1 MSLGLSAIRK
11 IVVDRCEIGYNLTDD
26 ECGFPL
32 IVESDIEDKGDGVFI
47 ARFRLP
53 VEKRGALERLAKL
66 VCGDVGSDLHLFV
79 TEKKEYNLPYL
90 DCAWVIVPDE
100 LPDGPTEKEQERVS
114 Q

>member
-32 IVESDIEDKGDGVFI
+32 IVESDIEDKGDGLFI

-53 VEKRGALERLAKL
+53 VEKRGALERVAKL
-66 VCGDVGSDLHLFV
+66 VCGDVGCDLHLYV
-79 TEKKEYNLPYL
+79 TEKREYNLPYL

-100 LPDGPTEKEQERVS
+100 LPDGPTEEEQERVLP
-114 Q
+114 